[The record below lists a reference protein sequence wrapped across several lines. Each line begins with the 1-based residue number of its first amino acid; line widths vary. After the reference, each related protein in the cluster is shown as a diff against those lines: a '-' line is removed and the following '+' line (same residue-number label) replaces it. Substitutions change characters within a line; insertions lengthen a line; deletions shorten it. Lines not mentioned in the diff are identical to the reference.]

1 MDNIKSD
8 IQKVEDKIKSMPKTS
23 VTDKILKD
31 IQIKKLKTV
40 VK

>member
-1 MDNIKSD
+1 MKTN

-31 IQIKKLKTV
+31 IETKKLKTV

>member
-1 MDNIKSD
+1 MKTKIEL
-8 IQKVEDKIKSMPKTS
+8 VEDKIKSMPKTS

-40 VK
+40 TK